1 MRNTSLLPTTMLL
14 LLLLMM
20 MMMMATFIS
29 TGPLPAPPQHSRPDE
44 LNSSSHLVLH
54 KDDSDSSKNLSQTD
68 ETSFPGNDGNRSTFI
83 LVLPQNQ
90 LDSPPSE
97 RINFHSGCRLSLC
110 VVTKLGENLQAGG
123 DERAE
128 GAVHDPLGPGK

>member
-68 ETSFPGNDGNRSTFI
+68 ETSFPGNDGNRSTFM
-83 LVLPQNQ
+83 
-90 LDSPPSE
+90 DSPPSE
-97 RINFHSGCRLSLC
+97 LPPQPLC
-110 VVTKLGENLQAGG
+110 CDKA
-123 DERAE
+123 R
-128 GAVHDPLGPGK
+128 